1 MSKIKVEGTVVELDG
16 DEMTRIIWQFIKD
29 QLILPYLDVNLE
41 YYDLGI
47 EQRDA
52 TDDQITVDAA
62 EAIKRH
68 GVGVK
73 CATITPDEAR
83 VEEFGLKKMWRSPNG
98 TIRNILGGVI
108 FREPII
114 MSNVPRLVPG
124 WTKPIVVGRHAFGD
138 QYRAT
143 DFRFPG
149 EGTLTHHLHAEG
161 RLRADR
167 ARGVPV
173 ARRRRRAWRCTTSTT
188 RSATSPGRR

>member
-47 EQRDA
+47 EHRDE
-52 TDDQITVDAA
+52 TDDQVTVHAA
-62 EAIKRH
+62 EAIKRA

-73 CATITPDEAR
+73 CATTPPDEAR
-83 VEEFGLKKMWRSPNG
+83 VEEFGLKKMWRPPNG

-108 FREPII
+108 FREPIVI
-114 MSNVPRLVPG
+114 KNIPRLVPG
-124 WTKPIVVGRHAFGD
+124 WTKPIVIGRHAFAD

-143 DFRFPG
+143 DFTVPG
-149 EGTLTHHLHAEG
+149 KGKLTISFVGE
-161 RLRADR
+161 D
-167 ARGVPV
+167 
-173 ARRRRRAWRCTTSTT
+173 
-188 RSATSPGRR
+188 